1 MLTGP
6 WAMGQQYNR
15 LGYPMSTH
23 YTPEGFELPDQTWC
37 MVQDQRGVVY
47 IGDNEGFVYEYDGC
61 SWRRIHTGF
70 DAVRSMTADSLGRIY
85 VGRVGDFGYLWPNA
99 QGTME
104 YTSLA
109 SRLPDSLRQVG
120 SILSTLIHRGRVYFC
135 SEEYIYELGGNGSV
149 TPIKLPRYSFIAS
162 ECGGNLFVNNFDHG
176 LLRLSDDGQVAVDP
190 HAQPLVDKGIYA
202 MVRAGRDRYW
212 AITDGGIFEYNQQNM
227 GITPVY
233 DPHGVL
239 RLLEST
245 PGAWPYTAHLLGS
258 GNVGLGYLFS
268 NNMSFVELDTLGGLV
283 SIVNGYSDLRGANIA
298 NFHQQG
304 QGPLWLNMADATPV
318 KIDLY
323 SPIKQF
329 SEAHGLIGVPTDMLR
344 VGDALYVGTD
354 RGLFVMGSDAQG
366 FATFQQLMSV
376 EVGAIV
382 GHSPPKGRAM
392 PIAGTIETLYGV
404 TNGKPQP
411 LVRSKSEFSRC
422 YVHSMLLSKLHA
434 GRLYVGSNNALFQ
447 CEIRN
452 GAIDTLIQLTPT
464 GEIGDVFGIAEDH
477 MGNIWFRSSIQYL
490 LMLTPT
496 GRLISFGDSF
506 EDGVTPI
513 ALNDSLF
520 VLTRKGIMHFD
531 YTDSTFQMGGIAG
544 QRYNGTHVS
553 KIIPYRGGYALQ
565 CSTDGNRHR
574 IELLE
579 RDSTTGCLVRNAI
592 PFSGLPTKQTPCLY
606 ADGDILWMGF
616 KGQLFSYNPHVQYS
630 YSEPFNA
637 LIRRV
642 TFKDSLLFDGA
653 YTEQLADGSLAIT
666 NAQGHSDVPTMRYS
680 HNAMEVHVGAPFF
693 DYEEATQFA
702 HYLEGSDETTW
713 SAWSNRTSVVYT
725 NLHEGRYTF
734 HVKARNIY
742 GTESTVASFSFRI
755 KPPWYRTIAAFL
767 LYIVVA
773 VLLVWRIVRWNAKR
787 LEAENKRLEA
797 IVQERTAEVVAQKEE
812 IEAQKEVLHEQN
824 REITSSIQYASRI
837 QHTMLSPEEVVTEIF
852 PDNFILYLPRDIVSG
867 DFYVIMQVGNKK
879 ISAVADCT
887 GHGVPGG
894 FMSMLGMSSINEIVT
909 KNVNNLHPDVILFKL
924 REKVIHSLHQTGE
937 VGTSKDGMDM
947 ALYIVDETE
956 MTLEFA
962 GANNSLVLIRD
973 GEVIQLKADKMPIG
987 FYLKGDIPFTNH
999 KMDLKKGDCIY
1010 TFSDGY
1016 ADQFGGTDGRKFMSK
1031 NLRALLLEIHQ
1042 KPMAE
1047 QHDILAH
1054 RLVEWHGD
1062 SPRIDDVVVMGVRI

>member
-1 MLTGP
+1 ME
-6 WAMGQQYNR
+6 GQHPPESGGLAQVLIFIYSEESTSAAAHGSVDRAASIEHVLDRRKRGILLENRSLEVIAKVFLPGGNILCQYFPKR
-15 LGYPMSTH
+15 
-23 YTPEGFELPDQTWC
+23 F
-37 MVQDQRGVVY
+37 
-47 IGDNEGFVYEYDGC
+47 
-61 SWRRIHTGF
+61 
-70 DAVRSMTADSLGRIY
+70 
-85 VGRVGDFGYLWPNA
+85 
-99 QGTME
+99 
-104 YTSLA
+104 
-109 SRLPDSLRQVG
+109 LRQGRDNAAIGVG
-120 SILSTLIHRGRVYFC
+120 
-135 SEEYIYELGGNGSV
+135 
-149 TPIKLPRYSFIAS
+149 
-162 ECGGNLFVNNFDHG
+162 
-176 LLRLSDDGQVAVDP
+176 
-190 HAQPLVDKGIYA
+190 
-202 MVRAGRDRYW
+202 GRDRHSLRDKYFQP
-212 AITDGGIFEYNQQNM
+212 ITGQVHLKGLQYLSAAGSQH
-227 GITPVY
+227 GPV
-233 DPHGVL
+233 VN
-239 RLLEST
+239 EE
-245 PGAWPYTAHLLGS
+245 GAVA
-258 GNVGLGYLFS
+258 
-268 NNMSFVELDTLGGLV
+268 
-283 SIVNGYSDLRGANIA
+283 
-298 NFHQQG
+298 
-304 QGPLWLNMADATPV
+304 
-318 KIDLY
+318 
-323 SPIKQF
+323 
-329 SEAHGLIGVPTDMLR
+329 SEA
-344 VGDALYVGTD
+344 
-354 RGLFVMGSDAQG
+354 
-366 FATFQQLMSV
+366 
-376 EVGAIV
+376 
-382 GHSPPKGRAM
+382 
-392 PIAGTIETLYGV
+392 
-404 TNGKPQP
+404 
-411 LVRSKSEFSRC
+411 
-422 YVHSMLLSKLHA
+422 
-434 GRLYVGSNNALFQ
+434 
-447 CEIRN
+447 
-452 GAIDTLIQLTPT
+452 
-464 GEIGDVFGIAEDH
+464 
-477 MGNIWFRSSIQYL
+477 
-490 LMLTPT
+490 
-496 GRLISFGDSF
+496 
-506 EDGVTPI
+506 
-513 ALNDSLF
+513 
-520 VLTRKGIMHFD
+520 
-531 YTDSTFQMGGIAG
+531 GGIAG